1 METLFEVHF
10 TSGLIAKV
18 NAEKTTPK
26 MVFVERGFKCI
37 RREPWVNAYS
47 GFYRTFHEAQKAGKE
62 RLIPCWSGW
71 QRRLSSTPLSPTSK
85 RITFTTHPCFINWT
99 LVASRF
105 SHEDQDP
112 KEDRRDYRTHLSSL

>member
-47 GFYRTFHEAQKAGKE
+47 GFYRTFHEAQKAGKDRFQTEIDSLLE
-62 RLIPCWSGW
+62 RLAKKII
-71 QRRLSSTPLSPTSK
+71 QHTA
-85 RITFTTHPCFINWT
+85 ITN
-99 LVASRF
+99 LE
-105 SHEDQDP
+105 EDYVYDAP
-112 KEDRRDYRTHLSSL
+112 VFHKLDTRGIEI